1 MRLTQLI
8 RPLDSDY
15 ADYHHLE
22 DFKVSGIACNS
33 KQVRKD
39 FIFVAIEGTNEDGH
53 TFIQEAIEQGA
64 RAVIIQIPALPAG
77 RPNPSLSDRQFEF
90 QIPNDIP
97 VIQVKDTRKALA
109 KLAAEFYGNPSSK
122 IKVIGITGTNG
133 KTTVSYLIEEI
144 LKEARLNPA
153 VIGTINYRFRDKV
166 LPSTNTTPG
175 PIELQSL
182 LADMLDKGVDYAI
195 VEVSS
200 HALAQDR
207 TDMIDFHCA
216 IFTNL
221 TQDHL
226 DYHATLENYFQA
238 KSKLFRNIN
247 SDAFVIINN
256 DDEYGRRIKKDTPAR
271 VVTYGIDNPSDLS
284 AKDIK
289 FNIAYTE
296 FLLDTV
302 NGQTKFKTR
311 LIGRHNVYNMLA
323 AISWAKTEGIDLPVI
338 KSAIDK
344 FSFTPGRLE
353 KVDFDGNFTVFIDY
367 AHTEDALKNVIN
379 TLRQLSDK
387 RVIVVFGCGGQRDR
401 IKRPKMGNVVSELA
415 DYAIITN
422 DNPRQEDPQE
432 IIEDIKKGIRKNN
445 YCVIP
450 ERKEAIKKSLLL
462 AKAGDIVLVAG
473 KGHEDYQILR
483 DKKIHFNDRII
494 IKECLKSMNY

>member
-8 RPLDSDY
+8 KALDSDY
-15 ADYHHLE
+15 TNFYQPE
-22 DFKVSGIACNS
+22 DFQVTGITCNS
-33 KQVRKD
+33 RQVRKD
-39 FIFVAIEGTNEDGH
+39 SIFVAIKGTNEDGH
-53 TFIQEAIEQGA
+53 RFIQEAIEQGA

-77 RPNPSLSDRQFEF
+77 RPNPRGLTALDVGSKDVS
-90 QIPNDIP
+90 

-122 IKVIGITGTNG
+122 IKVVGITGTNG

-144 LKEARLNPA
+144 LKEARCNPA
-153 VIGTINYRFRDKV
+153 VIGTINYRFRDKI
-166 LPSTNTTPG
+166 LPSGNTTPG

-195 VEVSS
+195 IEVSS
-200 HALAQDR
+200 HALDQGR
-207 TDMIDFHCA
+207 TDTIDFHCA

-221 TQDHL
+221 AQDHL
-226 DYHATLENYFQA
+226 DYHITLENYFQA

-247 SDAFVIINN
+247 PDSFVIINN
-256 DDEYGRRIKKDTPAR
+256 DDEYCRRIKKITPAR
-271 VVTYGIDNPSDLS
+271 VVTYGIENQSDLS

-289 FNIAYTE
+289 SNMAYTE
-296 FLLDTV
+296 FLLDTID
-302 NGQTKFKTR
+302 GQTEFKTK

-323 AISWAKTEGIDLPVI
+323 AISWAKTEGIAKSII
-338 KSAIDK
+338 KSAIEK
-344 FSFTPGRLE
+344 FSFAPGRFE
-353 KVDFDGNFTVFIDY
+353 KIDFNGNFTVFLDY

-379 TLRQLSDK
+379 TARELSDK
-387 RVIVVFGCGGQRDR
+387 RIIVVFGCGGQRDKT
-401 IKRPKMGNVVSELA
+401 KRPKMGNVVSELA

-450 ERKEAIKKSLLL
+450 ERKEAIRKSLLL
-462 AKAGDIVLVAG
+462 AKTGDIVLVAG
-473 KGHEDYQILR
+473 KGHEDYQILK
-483 DKKIHFNDRII
+483 DKKIHFDDREII
-494 IKECLKSMNY
+494 SECLKSMSY